1 MQNYKL
7 NGIKRKLSILT
18 VAFTFMLA
26 LCHASEFPLAGGNIA
41 SSEADGWNGAKP
53 GSGEEAKFI
62 QPGTYTASDNV
73 TFGSVNFATDGL
85 VFDLSSGNRA
95 VTLDGATPVVGPTI
109 ANATTHL
116 KGGSWNGKDI
126 TFQKIGDG
134 YTLRLTDG
142 ASIADAGTLSLGH
155 GLINNSVVLDGE
167 SEIHANTILLHRW
180 GNTGTKLDVGG
191 GSKVYVTG
199 AFMVQQN
206 GERDIYFAGNHFVDV
221 HDVDSLLQIG
231 ADLNLGQFNS
241 HNVVRIRDG
250 AIMLVPNT
258 GVKMAGD
265 GRHLLEVLNGATAT
279 VKKTEITTI
288 GNRIVVSNATYKVSE
303 GISLGNAATVTG
315 NVMTVTGPEA
325 VFNCT
330 NDVFGAGCGNVFEL
344 ANGASWNIGGID
356 KELIYMSSNNVLR
369 VTGDAIIDNTGSVA
383 GNSRLRIGGYWNIS
397 GNNTLEILDGATFR
411 VEALSVAGV
420 GSRIVVSNATLQAI
434 ASDGSG
440 IWLGHGYNKDRGS
453 QDCLIVSGTTPTV
466 RISEYKSSNGSTI
479 CFEVP
484 EAGYAEG
491 HVPVTA
497 TKLDSNLN
505 TSTEKFEIDCDA
517 WVVNPNAVRKLVLM
531 RTTTNIKLA
540 QAEWI
545 LSQNADL
552 PETVRLK
559 VTDNEVIL
567 QKRVGFVIS
576 FR

>member
-18 VAFTFMLA
+18 VAFTFMLV
-26 LCHASEFPLAGGNIA
+26 LCHAAEFPLAGGNIA

-155 GLINNSVVLDGE
+155 GLINNSVVLD
-167 SEIHANTILLHRW
+167 SEAKIQAGTILLHRW

-191 GSKVYVTG
+191 GSKVYATG

-206 GERDIYFAGNHFVDV
+206 GESVYFAGNHFVDV
-221 HDVDSLLQIG
+221 HGVGSLLQVG
-231 ADLNLGQFNS
+231 GDLNLGQFNS
-241 HNVVRIRDG
+241 DNVVRIRDG
-250 AIMLVPNT
+250 ATLFVNST
-258 GVKMAGD
+258 VKMAGG

-279 VKKTEITTI
+279 VKKTEISTVD
-288 GNRIVVSNATYKVSE
+288 NRIVVSNATYKVSE

-315 NVMTVTGPEA
+315 NVMIVTGPEA
-325 VFNCT
+325 VFNWAG
-330 NDVFGAGCGNVFEL
+330 NVFGTGCGNVFEL
-344 ANGASWNIGGID
+344 TDRATWDMGGAGNYTLMGGS
-356 KELIYMSSNNVLR
+356 SSNILR
-369 VTGDAIIDNTGSVA
+369 VVGGSVLSNTNFPSGAVRIEIGVNNTTHGHNRIEIIDGAMVNLEGFFVH
-383 GNSRLRIGGYWNIS
+383 GV
-397 GNNTLEILDGATFR
+397 NNEVI
-411 VEALSVAGV
+411 
-420 GSRIVVSNATLQAI
+420 VSNATLKI
-434 ASDGSG
+434 DGTGYG
-440 IWLGHGYNKDRGS
+440 IWLGRGS
-453 QDCLIVSGTTPTV
+453 SSSGNKLIIQGATPSV
-466 RISEYKSSNGSTI
+466 YLKEYKSVNGSVLR
-479 CFEVP
+479 FEVP
-484 EAGYAEG
+484 AEGYAEG
-491 HVPVTA
+491 YVPVT
-497 TKLDSNLN
+497 TKLASNLD
-505 TSTEKFEIDCDA
+505 TATEKFEIDCA
-517 WVVNPNAVRKLVLM
+517 VWAANPNAVRKLVLM
-531 RTTTNIKLA
+531 RTTTDITPAQVDWILA
-540 QAEWI
+540 QN
-545 LSQNADL
+545 SDL
-552 PETVRLK
+552 PDTVRLK
-559 VTDNEVIL
+559 VTMREVIL
-567 QKRVGFVIS
+567 QKRMGFVLS

>member
-155 GLINNSVVLDGE
+155 GLINNSVVLD
-167 SEIHANTILLHRW
+167 SEAKIQAGTILLHRW

-191 GSKVYVTG
+191 GSKVYATG
-199 AFMVQQN
+199 AFIVQQN
-206 GERDIYFAGNHFVDV
+206 GESVYFAGNHFVDV
-221 HDVDSLLQIG
+221 HGVGSLLQVG
-231 ADLNLGQFNS
+231 GDLNLGQFNS
-241 HNVVRIRDG
+241 DNVVRIRDG
-250 AIMLVPNT
+250 ATLFVNST
-258 GVKMAGD
+258 VKMAGG

-279 VKKTEITTI
+279 VKKTEISTV

-315 NVMTVTGPEA
+315 NVMIVTGPEA
-325 VFNCT
+325 VFNWS
-330 NDVFGAGCGNVFEL
+330 GNVF
-344 ANGASWNIGGID
+344 G
-356 KELIYMSSNNVLR
+356 
-369 VTGDAIIDNTGSVA
+369 TGCG
-383 GNSRLRIGGYWNIS
+383 
-397 GNNTLEILDGATFR
+397 
-411 VEALSVAGV
+411 
-420 GSRIVVSNATLQAI
+420 
-434 ASDGSG
+434 
-440 IWLGHGYNKDRGS
+440 
-453 QDCLIVSGTTPTV
+453 
-466 RISEYKSSNGSTI
+466 
-479 CFEVP
+479 
-484 EAGYAEG
+484 
-491 HVPVTA
+491 
-497 TKLDSNLN
+497 
-505 TSTEKFEIDCDA
+505 
-517 WVVNPNAVRKLVLM
+517 
-531 RTTTNIKLA
+531 
-540 QAEWI
+540 
-545 LSQNADL
+545 
-552 PETVRLK
+552 
-559 VTDNEVIL
+559 
-567 QKRVGFVIS
+567 
-576 FR
+576 